1 MDTPA
6 KDIHAKSF
14 QKALHASD
22 LSGNRSF
29 YDIRAWGGEVAMMF
43 SAIVSPILLLHAL
56 AGALL
61 ALISVLFLNHA
72 GHLSA
77 VFWRLILSVS
87 ILMIAFPLIIFP
99 DDFFSF
105 SILLFLIF
113 LAIGLCFL
121 CAAIYLLSQ
130 SLREL
135 SSYLQ
140 TRHRKT

>member
-1 MDTPA
+1 
-6 KDIHAKSF
+6 
-14 QKALHASD
+14 
-22 LSGNRSF
+22 
-29 YDIRAWGGEVAMMF
+29 MMF
-43 SAIVSPILLLHAL
+43 SAIVSPILLLPAL

-61 ALISVLFLNHA
+61 ALISALFLNHA

-87 ILMIAFPLIIFP
+87 ILMIFP
-99 DDFFSF
+99 DEFFSF